1 MVASI
6 FFILSW
12 ALVPIGI
19 LRYQVKGLRPFLGVN
34 ALVGALV
41 CAIYLYEGGIAGAA
55 MSMAATSALALQFAI
70 GHKISLPYRVAIAIP
85 FIGAGMYLKEPGY
98 AAWLPFCAF
107 AIARAAETFQRDLM
121 LRVILLFCTG
131 LWIIYGAALNLPQI
145 VIFEAL
151 GFTSNA
157 VGIWRFYIRPRQDPK
172 LVP

>member
-1 MVASI
+1 MMLDQI
-6 FFILSW
+6 FFLLSW
-12 ALVPIGI
+12 ALVPIGL

-70 GHKISLPYRVAIAIP
+70 GHKIGLYARVAMALP
-85 FIGAGMYLKEPGY
+85 FIAVGLYAKEPGL

-107 AIARAAETFQRDLM
+107 AIARAAETLQRDLA
-121 LRVILLFCTG
+121 LRVILLFCTS
-131 LWIIYGAALNLPQI
+131 LWIIYGTVLNLPQI

-151 GFTSNA
+151 GLASNA
-157 VGIWRFYIRPRQDPK
+157 LGIWRFHIRKTQEA
-172 LVP
+172 